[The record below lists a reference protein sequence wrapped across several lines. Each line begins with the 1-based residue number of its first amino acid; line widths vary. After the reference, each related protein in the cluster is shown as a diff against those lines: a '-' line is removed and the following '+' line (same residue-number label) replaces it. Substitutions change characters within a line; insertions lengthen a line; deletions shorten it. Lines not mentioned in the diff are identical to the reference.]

1 MTEFKLPDIGEGIKE
16 VIITDILIKKN
27 QVVKI
32 NDLIMIVESEKSSM
46 EIPSDFNGKIKEIH
60 VKKGQTINPGNLI
73 LTLSTNDNQSPTTE
87 EDKNKVVCRNV
98 KVSGTRLPRRVCRTI
113 AEEEALAERSQ
124 RILRE
129 ERRRA
134 TQQIDNEG

>member
-1 MTEFKLPDIGEGIKE
+1 MISMFLVVLGCVSTPQS
-16 VIITDILIKKN
+16 KKN
-27 QVVKI
+27 I
-32 NDLIMIVESEKSSM
+32 
-46 EIPSDFNGKIKEIH
+46 DFENEN
-60 VKKGQTINPGNLI
+60 KKTAVA
-73 LTLSTNDNQSPTTE
+73 

-129 ERRRA
+129 EQRRA
-134 TQQIDNEG
+134 TQQIDNDG

>member
-1 MTEFKLPDIGEGIKE
+1 MRKKLL
-16 VIITDILIKKN
+16 IIFTFLLVSGCASIS
-27 QVVKI
+27 
-32 NDLIMIVESEKSSM
+32 ESEKNIDVANN
-46 EIPSDFNGKIKEIH
+46 E
-60 VKKGQTINPGNLI
+60 KKAFV
-73 LTLSTNDNQSPTTE
+73 E

-129 ERRRA
+129 EQRRA

>member
-1 MTEFKLPDIGEGIKE
+1 MRKKLL
-16 VIITDILIKKN
+16 IIFTFLLVLGCASIS
-27 QVVKI
+27 
-32 NDLIMIVESEKSSM
+32 ESEKN
-46 EIPSDFNGKIKEIH
+46 IDLANN
-60 VKKGQTINPGNLI
+60 KKQAIV
-73 LTLSTNDNQSPTTE
+73 E

-113 AEEEALAERSQ
+113 AEEEALAEKSQ

-129 ERRRA
+129 EQRRA

>member
-1 MTEFKLPDIGEGIKE
+1 M
-16 VIITDILIKKN
+16 KKN
-27 QVVKI
+27 L
-32 NDLIMIVESEKSSM
+32 LIIFTFLLVLGCVSISESEKN
-46 EIPSDFNGKIKEIH
+46 IDLANN
-60 VKKGQTINPGNLI
+60 KKQAIV
-73 LTLSTNDNQSPTTE
+73 E

-113 AEEEALAERSQ
+113 AEEEALAEKSQ

-129 ERRRA
+129 EQRRA

>member
-1 MTEFKLPDIGEGIKE
+1 MKKKLLIIFTFFLVSGCA
-16 VIITDILIKKN
+16 VIS
-27 QVVKI
+27 
-32 NDLIMIVESEKSSM
+32 ESEK
-46 EIPSDFNGKIKEIH
+46 N
-60 VKKGQTINPGNLI
+60 INLENKAI
-73 LTLSTNDNQSPTTE
+73 V

-129 ERRRA
+129 EQRRA
-134 TQQIDNEG
+134 SQQIDNEG

>member
-1 MTEFKLPDIGEGIKE
+1 MKKKLLIIFIFFLVSGCV
-16 VIITDILIKKN
+16 VIS
-27 QVVKI
+27 
-32 NDLIMIVESEKSSM
+32 ESEKNIDL
-46 EIPSDFNGKIKEIH
+46 ENNE
-60 VKKGQTINPGNLI
+60 KKAIV
-73 LTLSTNDNQSPTTE
+73 E

-129 ERRRA
+129 EQRRA
-134 TQQIDNEG
+134 TQQIDNDG

>member
-1 MTEFKLPDIGEGIKE
+1 MKKKLLIIFTFFLVSGCA
-16 VIITDILIKKN
+16 VIS
-27 QVVKI
+27 
-32 NDLIMIVESEKSSM
+32 ESEKNIDL
-46 EIPSDFNGKIKEIH
+46 ENNE
-60 VKKGQTINPGNLI
+60 KKAIVV
-73 LTLSTNDNQSPTTE
+73 

-129 ERRRA
+129 EQRRA
-134 TQQIDNEG
+134 TQQIDNEGRKIKFLVN

>member
-1 MTEFKLPDIGEGIKE
+1 MKKKLLIIFTFFLVSGCA
-16 VIITDILIKKN
+16 VIS
-27 QVVKI
+27 
-32 NDLIMIVESEKSSM
+32 ESEKNIDLDNN
-46 EIPSDFNGKIKEIH
+46 E
-60 VKKGQTINPGNLI
+60 KKAIV
-73 LTLSTNDNQSPTTE
+73 E

-129 ERRRA
+129 EQRRA
-134 TQQIDNEG
+134 TQQIDNDG

>member
-1 MTEFKLPDIGEGIKE
+1 MKKKLLIIFIFFLVSGCV
-16 VIITDILIKKN
+16 VIS
-27 QVVKI
+27 
-32 NDLIMIVESEKSSM
+32 ESEKNIDL
-46 EIPSDFNGKIKEIH
+46 ENNE
-60 VKKGQTINPGNLI
+60 KKAIV
-73 LTLSTNDNQSPTTE
+73 E

-129 ERRRA
+129 EQRRA

>member
-1 MTEFKLPDIGEGIKE
+1 MIYTLTKAVYGDEM
-16 VIITDILIKKN
+16 KKN
-27 QVVKI
+27 L
-32 NDLIMIVESEKSSM
+32 LIIFTFLLVLGCASISESEKN
-46 EIPSDFNGKIKEIH
+46 IDLANN
-60 VKKGQTINPGNLI
+60 KKQAIV
-73 LTLSTNDNQSPTTE
+73 E

-113 AEEEALAERSQ
+113 AEEEALAEKSQ

-129 ERRRA
+129 EQRRA

>member
-1 MTEFKLPDIGEGIKE
+1 MISMFLVVLGCVSTPQS
-16 VIITDILIKKN
+16 KKN
-27 QVVKI
+27 IDFENENKKI
-32 NDLIMIVESEKSSM
+32 TVA
-46 EIPSDFNGKIKEIH
+46 
-60 VKKGQTINPGNLI
+60 
-73 LTLSTNDNQSPTTE
+73 

-129 ERRRA
+129 EQRRA
-134 TQQIDNEG
+134 TQQIDNDG

>member
-1 MTEFKLPDIGEGIKE
+1 MKKRLLMISMFLVVLGCVSTPQS
-16 VIITDILIKKN
+16 KKN
-27 QVVKI
+27 IDFENENKKI
-32 NDLIMIVESEKSSM
+32 TVA
-46 EIPSDFNGKIKEIH
+46 
-60 VKKGQTINPGNLI
+60 
-73 LTLSTNDNQSPTTE
+73 

-129 ERRRA
+129 EQRRA
-134 TQQIDNEG
+134 TQQIDNDG

>member
-1 MTEFKLPDIGEGIKE
+1 MKKKLLIIFTFFLVSGCA
-16 VIITDILIKKN
+16 VIS
-27 QVVKI
+27 
-32 NDLIMIVESEKSSM
+32 ESEKNIDL
-46 EIPSDFNGKIKEIH
+46 ENNE
-60 VKKGQTINPGNLI
+60 KKAIVV
-73 LTLSTNDNQSPTTE
+73 

-129 ERRRA
+129 EQRRA
-134 TQQIDNEG
+134 TADRQQIEN

>member
-1 MTEFKLPDIGEGIKE
+1 MKKKLLIIFTFFLVSGCA
-16 VIITDILIKKN
+16 VIS
-27 QVVKI
+27 
-32 NDLIMIVESEKSSM
+32 ESEKNIDL
-46 EIPSDFNGKIKEIH
+46 ENNE
-60 VKKGQTINPGNLI
+60 KKAIV
-73 LTLSTNDNQSPTTE
+73 E

-129 ERRRA
+129 EQRRA
-134 TQQIDNEG
+134 SQQIDNEG

>member
-1 MTEFKLPDIGEGIKE
+1 MKKKLLIIFTFFLVSGCA
-16 VIITDILIKKN
+16 VIS
-27 QVVKI
+27 
-32 NDLIMIVESEKSSM
+32 ESEKNIDL
-46 EIPSDFNGKIKEIH
+46 ENNE
-60 VKKGQTINPGNLI
+60 KKAIV
-73 LTLSTNDNQSPTTE
+73 E
-87 EDKNKVVCRNV
+87 EDKNKVVCRNI

-134 TQQIDNEG
+134 TQQMENEG

>member
-1 MTEFKLPDIGEGIKE
+1 MKKKLLIIFTFFLVSGCT
-16 VIITDILIKKN
+16 VIS
-27 QVVKI
+27 
-32 NDLIMIVESEKSSM
+32 ESEKNIDL
-46 EIPSDFNGKIKEIH
+46 ENNE
-60 VKKGQTINPGNLI
+60 KKAIVI
-73 LTLSTNDNQSPTTE
+73 

-129 ERRRA
+129 EQRRA
-134 TQQIDNEG
+134 TQQIDNDG

>member
-1 MTEFKLPDIGEGIKE
+1 MKKKLLIIPIFL
-16 VIITDILIKKN
+16 VIFGCTSTPESRNNINIENENKN
-27 QVVKI
+27 T
-32 NDLIMIVESEKSSM
+32 SA
-46 EIPSDFNGKIKEIH
+46 
-60 VKKGQTINPGNLI
+60 
-73 LTLSTNDNQSPTTE
+73 E

-129 ERRRA
+129 EQRRA
-134 TQQIDNEG
+134 SQQIDNEG

>member
-1 MTEFKLPDIGEGIKE
+1 MKKKLLIIFTFFLVSGCA
-16 VIITDILIKKN
+16 VIS
-27 QVVKI
+27 
-32 NDLIMIVESEKSSM
+32 ESEKNIDL
-46 EIPSDFNGKIKEIH
+46 ENNE
-60 VKKGQTINPGNLI
+60 KKAIV
-73 LTLSTNDNQSPTTE
+73 E

-129 ERRRA
+129 EQRRA
-134 TQQIDNEG
+134 TQQIDNDG

>member
-1 MTEFKLPDIGEGIKE
+1 MKKKLLIIFTFLLVSGCAVISETE
-16 VIITDILIKKN
+16 KN
-27 QVVKI
+27 I
-32 NDLIMIVESEKSSM
+32 DLENNEQKAIV
-46 EIPSDFNGKIKEIH
+46 
-60 VKKGQTINPGNLI
+60 
-73 LTLSTNDNQSPTTE
+73 E

-129 ERRRA
+129 EQRRA
-134 TQQIDNEG
+134 SQQIDNEG

>member
-1 MTEFKLPDIGEGIKE
+1 MKKKLLIIFTFFLVSGCA
-16 VIITDILIKKN
+16 VIS
-27 QVVKI
+27 
-32 NDLIMIVESEKSSM
+32 ESEKNIDL
-46 EIPSDFNGKIKEIH
+46 ENNE
-60 VKKGQTINPGNLI
+60 KKAIVI
-73 LTLSTNDNQSPTTE
+73 
-87 EDKNKVVCRNV
+87 EDKNKVVCRNI

-129 ERRRA
+129 EQRRA

>member
-1 MTEFKLPDIGEGIKE
+1 MKKKLLIIFTFFLVSGCA
-16 VIITDILIKKN
+16 VIS
-27 QVVKI
+27 
-32 NDLIMIVESEKSSM
+32 ESEKNINS
-46 EIPSDFNGKIKEIH
+46 ENNE
-60 VKKGQTINPGNLI
+60 KKAIV
-73 LTLSTNDNQSPTTE
+73 E

-129 ERRRA
+129 EQRRA
-134 TQQIDNEG
+134 TQQIDNDG

>member
-1 MTEFKLPDIGEGIKE
+1 MKKRLLMISMFLVVLGCVSTPQS
-16 VIITDILIKKN
+16 KKN
-27 QVVKI
+27 I
-32 NDLIMIVESEKSSM
+32 
-46 EIPSDFNGKIKEIH
+46 DFENEN
-60 VKKGQTINPGNLI
+60 KKTAVA
-73 LTLSTNDNQSPTTE
+73 

-129 ERRRA
+129 EQRRA
-134 TQQIDNEG
+134 TQQIDNDG

>member
-1 MTEFKLPDIGEGIKE
+1 MKKKLLIIFTFFLVSGCV
-16 VIITDILIKKN
+16 VIS
-27 QVVKI
+27 
-32 NDLIMIVESEKSSM
+32 ESE
-46 EIPSDFNGKIKEIH
+46 ENIDLENNE
-60 VKKGQTINPGNLI
+60 KKAIVV
-73 LTLSTNDNQSPTTE
+73 

-129 ERRRA
+129 EQRRA
-134 TQQIDNEG
+134 TQQIDNDG

>member
-1 MTEFKLPDIGEGIKE
+1 MKKKLL
-16 VIITDILIKKN
+16 IIPIFLFIFGCTSTPESRSNINIENENKN
-27 QVVKI
+27 T
-32 NDLIMIVESEKSSM
+32 SA
-46 EIPSDFNGKIKEIH
+46 
-60 VKKGQTINPGNLI
+60 
-73 LTLSTNDNQSPTTE
+73 E

-129 ERRRA
+129 EQRRA
-134 TQQIDNEG
+134 SQQIDNEG

>member
-1 MTEFKLPDIGEGIKE
+1 MKKKLLIIFTFFLVSGCA
-16 VIITDILIKKN
+16 VIS
-27 QVVKI
+27 
-32 NDLIMIVESEKSSM
+32 ESEKNIDL
-46 EIPSDFNGKIKEIH
+46 ENNE
-60 VKKGQTINPGNLI
+60 KKAIVV
-73 LTLSTNDNQSPTTE
+73 

-129 ERRRA
+129 EQRRA
-134 TQQIDNEG
+134 AQQIDNEG

>member
-1 MTEFKLPDIGEGIKE
+1 MKKKLLIIFTFFLVSGCA
-16 VIITDILIKKN
+16 VIS
-27 QVVKI
+27 
-32 NDLIMIVESEKSSM
+32 ESEKNIDL
-46 EIPSDFNGKIKEIH
+46 ENNE
-60 VKKGQTINPGNLI
+60 KKTIVI
-73 LTLSTNDNQSPTTE
+73 

-129 ERRRA
+129 EQRRA
-134 TQQIDNEG
+134 TQQIDNDG

>member
-1 MTEFKLPDIGEGIKE
+1 MKKKLLIIFTFFLVSGCT
-16 VIITDILIKKN
+16 VIS
-27 QVVKI
+27 
-32 NDLIMIVESEKSSM
+32 ESEKNIDL
-46 EIPSDFNGKIKEIH
+46 ENNE
-60 VKKGQTINPGNLI
+60 KKAIVI
-73 LTLSTNDNQSPTTE
+73 

-129 ERRRA
+129 EQRRA

>member
-1 MTEFKLPDIGEGIKE
+1 MKKKLLIIFTFFLVSGCA
-16 VIITDILIKKN
+16 VIS
-27 QVVKI
+27 
-32 NDLIMIVESEKSSM
+32 ESEKNIDL
-46 EIPSDFNGKIKEIH
+46 ENNE
-60 VKKGQTINPGNLI
+60 KKAIVV
-73 LTLSTNDNQSPTTE
+73 

-129 ERRRA
+129 EQRRA